1 MPKSKT
7 ISKNTVAAS
16 EDELSFSESEEE
28 HLDTMPHE
36 ESDHEGS
43 DHEESNHENSGD
55 ESEEEVPEQS
65 TKSKTK
71 VTSHDIISMLEEV
84 QNELSDLALE
94 FKEKTT
100 KFKVVEKEY
109 LSNRKELEKR
119 QQTLLKKLG
128 KSVSSRTKS
137 VKKRDPNTIGGFN
150 KKTQVPT
157 CICTYLDLEGDNQI
171 LSRPEVVALLKAR
184 FEEEGYVDSDTKE
197 IKIPNK
203 LLKKFGLPKGYVFK
217 GNRYQSF
224 LKVIYDDFKKQTVS
238 V

>member
-7 ISKNTVAAS
+7 ISKNTVSAS
-16 EDELSFSESEEE
+16 EDELSLSESEEE
-28 HLDTMPHE
+28 HLNTMPHE
-36 ESDHEGS
+36 ESDHEVS
-43 DHEESNHENSGD
+43 DHKNSGD

-65 TKSKTK
+65 TKSNTK
-71 VTSHDIISMLEEV
+71 VTSHDIISMLEDV

-100 KFKVVEKEY
+100 QFKVVEKEY
-109 LSNRKELEKR
+109 LSNRRELEKR

-137 VKKRDPNTIGGFN
+137 AKKRDPNTIGGFN

-203 LLKKFGLPKGYVFK
+203 LLKKFDLPKGYVFK

>member
-7 ISKNTVAAS
+7 ISNSKNTVSAS
-16 EDELSFSESEEE
+16 EDELSISESEEE
-28 HLDTMPHE
+28 HHDTMHHEESGHE
-36 ESDHEGS
+36 ESDHE
-43 DHEESNHENSGD
+43 ESGN
-55 ESEEEVPEQS
+55 ESEEEVTEQV

-71 VTSHDIISMLEEV
+71 ITSHDIISMLEEIH
-84 QNELSDLALE
+84 NDLTELALE
-94 FKEKTT
+94 FKDNTT

-109 LSNRKELEKR
+109 NSNRRELEKR

-128 KSVSSRTKS
+128 KSVSSRTKTT
-137 VKKRDPNTIGGFN
+137 KKRDPSTIGGFN
-150 KKTQVPT
+150 KKTKVPT
-157 CICTYLDLEGDNQI
+157 CICTYLSLEGDNQI
-171 LSRPEVVALLKAR
+171 LSRPEVVALLKTR

-224 LKVIYDDFKKQTVS
+224 LKVIYDDFKKQPVS